1 MGLKRTGKEQMAA
14 EPALSR
20 RERQILDV
28 VFARGK
34 ATVSQLMED
43 LPEEMSRSAARTF
56 LRILEDKGHV
66 KHTSSGREFVY
77 QAMQSTGKAGRSAVA
92 RVLNTFFSGSL
103 ETALATYLAGPNA
116 NISDDELKRIEKLVR
131 KAQQEGR

>member
-1 MGLKRTGKEQMAA
+1 MAT

-43 LPEEMSRSAARTF
+43 LPEEMSRSAVRTF
-56 LRILEDKGHV
+56 LRILEDKGMSNTHQAHV
-66 KHTSSGREFVY
+66 PHISITISANMFRWWDVAVFLRERSGLWPTLTRI
-77 QAMQSTGKAGRSAVA
+77 
-92 RVLNTFFSGSL
+92 FF
-103 ETALATYLAGPNA
+103 
-116 NISDDELKRIEKLVR
+116 ISRHVE
-131 KAQQEGR
+131 